1 MAHFEYKNNAIRN
14 QKNSNQSIANINVAD
29 NGMIALT
36 EEPLPSW
43 KPKKEWNF
51 KCKYWIK
58 KLIKCCFS
66 KN

>member
-36 EEPLPSW
+36 EEPLPS
-43 KPKKEWNF
+43 
-51 KCKYWIK
+51 
-58 KLIKCCFS
+58 
-66 KN
+66 